1 MTKEILYSLLVI
13 SIGATGYRRA
23 GFGFTKGE
31 NLIEGVSDEAAE
43 IIHND
48 PFLTVREVNGE
59 DYSDAKGEGTSHV
72 DLSEVPE
79 NIRCIIQA
87 MLHGH
92 QEKTLKLNAKG
103 DPDIAELEK
112 AIKWPEGDETKLTA
126 ALRDEAW
133 AIAEGLISSDLV
145 SSDEGAE

>member
-1 MTKEILYSLLVI
+1 MTKAILYSLLVI
-13 SIGATGYRRA
+13 SIGAAGYRRA

-59 DYSDAKGEGTSHV
+59 DYGDAKGEEGTAQI

-103 DPDIAELEK
+103 APDIAELEK
-112 AIKWPEGDETKLTA
+112 EIKWPEGDETKLTA

-133 AIAEGLISSDLV
+133 AIAEDMISIA
-145 SSDEGAE
+145 EKGAE